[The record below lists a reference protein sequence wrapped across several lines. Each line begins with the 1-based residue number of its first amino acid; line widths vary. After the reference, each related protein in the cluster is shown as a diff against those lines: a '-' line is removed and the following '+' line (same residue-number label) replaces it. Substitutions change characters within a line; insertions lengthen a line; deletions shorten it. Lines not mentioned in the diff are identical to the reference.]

1 MYALIIRPPAGYFI
15 LQIYPSLAEV
25 AKTIKEYIQSEKLSD
40 KPPTPEEIQ
49 TRIQNSLF
57 DQYMHELEDE
67 TLITVME
74 LNLNIEVLVE
84 VKNGMIQGL
93 KSNAPLKY
101 YIKDLDEVEPSEW
114 LTPWEPDEVSENI
127 INKLRKEVFTNNAR

>member
-25 AKTIKEYIQSEKLSD
+25 AKTIKKYIQSEKLSD

-74 LNLNIEVLVE
+74 LNLNIEVLIE

-93 KSNAPLKY
+93 KSNVPLKY

-114 LTPWEPDEVSENI
+114 LIPWEPDEVSENI
-127 INKLRKEVFTNNAR
+127 INKLRKEVFTNNTR